1 MGAVIAPIFLRIPH
15 KLMDNKQSI
24 SPSVTLS
31 LMISG
36 RFSVT
41 QFSDWIV
48 HRARLLSLS
57 GWVTARSDDLL
68 EVRVS
73 GDRVLI
79 DALKTAC
86 SLGPL
91 EVQVESISVRSHAQE
106 SLTGGFYIR

>member
-1 MGAVIAPIFLRIPH
+1 
-15 KLMDNKQSI
+15 MDKKQVTT
-24 SPSVTLS
+24 PSVTLS
-31 LMISG
+31 LIISG

-57 GWVTARSDDLL
+57 GWVTARADDLL

-73 GDRVLI
+73 GDRILI

-91 EVQVESISVRSHAQE
+91 QVQVDSISVRSQAE
-106 SLTGGFYIR
+106 ENLTDGFYIR